1 VRGPLNLANRP
12 FRNEMLPALLLG
24 IGGVL
29 IVAGSLAHGAVV
41 WSIARGKRHAR
52 EDEIR
57 VLEAREEALRLEGAS
72 VRTARPAAATL
83 AEWKILKELV
93 DRRSFSWTG
102 LFSRLEEILPAGVR
116 IASITPGVEKGR
128 MQLDIAVFCQTPE
141 LGLEFLRRLQ
151 SHGDFKDVYPL
162 GSGGGSEGQQFHYTM
177 SYVASARRT
186 PAGSSDAPADGDAE
200 ISSEVN
206 P

>member
-1 VRGPLNLANRP
+1 MRRPLNLANRP

-29 IVAGSLAHGAVV
+29 IVAGSVVHGTVL
-41 WSIARGKRHAR
+41 WSIARGKRHAM

-57 VLEAREEALRLEGAS
+57 GLEAKEDALRHEGAT
-72 VRTARPAAATL
+72 VRKAHPAASTL

-116 IASITPGVEKGR
+116 ISSITPQVEKGT
-128 MQLDIAVFCQTPE
+128 MKLEIAAFCQTPE
-141 LGLEFLRRLQ
+141 RGLEFLRRLQ
-151 SHGDFKDVYPL
+151 GHGDFKNVYPVETGGQ
-162 GSGGGSEGQQFHYTM
+162 GSGGQQFHYIM
-177 SYVASARRT
+177 SYVPSARR
-186 PAGSSDAPADGDAE
+186 PPGRSAPADGEGEPSPEAD
-200 ISSEVN
+200 